1 MTKTNKKEQLGRDD
15 LGQPHATGDQ
25 RSATSQYAVGYC
37 RPPLETRF
45 KKGQSGN
52 PNGRSKGRRNVKS
65 EIEEIAYKTVKV
77 KDGDTTRQFT
87 LLGANVLAHA
97 MKGAKGDHRSSA
109 LIFNL
114 AAKTGLLDQDDD
126 HSASENVNSRQGP
139 VQTANDSSPSSGLLR
154 NLDPERLSHEEK
166 IELSRLA
173 EVIDLGGDVTALSS
187 DDFKRVKQ
195 IVNKG
200 RGKDVTP
207 V

>member
-52 PNGRSKGRRNVKS
+52 PNGRAKGRGNVKS
-65 EIEEIAYKTVKV
+65 EIAEIAYKTVKV

-97 MKGAKGDHRSSA
+97 MKGGQRRPS
-109 LIFNL
+109 LIGFDL
-114 AAKTGLLDQDDD
+114 QLGRQDGI
-126 HSASENVNSRQGP
+126 AG
-139 VQTANDSSPSSGLLR
+139 SGR
-154 NLDPERLSHEEK
+154 RPQRIRERK
-166 IELSRLA
+166 
-173 EVIDLGGDVTALSS
+173 
-187 DDFKRVKQ
+187 
-195 IVNKG
+195 
-200 RGKDVTP
+200 
-207 V
+207 